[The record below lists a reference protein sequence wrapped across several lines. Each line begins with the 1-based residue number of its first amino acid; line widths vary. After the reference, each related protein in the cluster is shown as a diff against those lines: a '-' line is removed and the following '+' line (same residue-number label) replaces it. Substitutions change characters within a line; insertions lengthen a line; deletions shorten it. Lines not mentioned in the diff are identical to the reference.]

1 MPAEDSP
8 TVRKLPALS
17 RVDVVPRVKWGGVA
31 ASAAV
36 ALGVTRAGTA
46 GGAMPPDGPLGLWR
60 PDLQHPVGWAVLA
73 LLGLSALVLVFLQL
87 HRLASA
93 AAVDVR
99 TVAVIAFWWSVPML
113 VAPPV
118 LSLDVWSYLAQ
129 GTMVH
134 TGLNPYLYG
143 PSLLGPGSILDAVSP
158 VWRDTPAPYGP
169 LMLGTLELVAY
180 FSAAHLSVAALLL
193 RAVVVVAVVVM
204 GVLVVRMAP
213 VEERPPALALVA
225 ANPLVIIHLIG
236 GAHLDALLAVL
247 AAVTIWCVRRRWY
260 AVAALAAATAF
271 SIKLPGILLAGY
283 LLAHLVR
290 NRVPVHR
297 MLGSVATLGAVT
309 LGCALLVPDGFGW
322 IGAMDVPGLVRI
334 YWAPASIA
342 GGLIYLA
349 TGASVPFTDALA
361 LARSVVAAAGAIAVA
376 ALLWRA
382 GAEPSWRR
390 AGALVGAALLTL
402 AVSGPVMHAWYAVW
416 GGVLLAALAGPAFRS
431 WAIVLGAALCFSAVP
446 DHLGGTVW
454 SVLAVPLCLT
464 IVVVDAVRTAMPA
477 RVRSWVVESAAVERA

>member
-1 MPAEDSP
+1 MPG
-8 TVRKLPALS
+8 LS
-17 RVDVVPRVKWGGVA
+17 VVKWVGTA
-31 ASAAV
+31 ASAAL

-60 PDLQHPVGWAVLA
+60 PDPDHPVGWAVLA
-73 LLGLSALVLVFLQL
+73 LLGLTALVLAFLQL
-87 HRLASA
+87 YRQASTLS
-93 AAVDVR
+93 VR
-99 TVAVIAFWWSVPML
+99 DVAVVAVCWAAPML
-113 VAPPV
+113 LAPPI

-134 TGLNPYLYG
+134 TGVNPYVYG
-143 PSLLGPGSILDAVSP
+143 PSLLGPGSILDSVSP

-169 LMLGTLELVAY
+169 LMLGMLEVVAH

-193 RAVVVVAVVVM
+193 RAVVVVAVVAM
-204 GVLVVRMAP
+204 AVLVVRMSP
-213 VEERPPALALVA
+213 VDERPVALALVA
-225 ANPLVIIHLIG
+225 ANPLVVIHLIG

-247 AAVTIWCVRRRWY
+247 AAVTISCVRRRWY
-260 AVAALAAATAF
+260 AAAALAAAIAF
-271 SIKLPGILLAGY
+271 SIKLPGILLVGY

-290 NRVPVHR
+290 QRVPVPR
-297 MLGSVATLGAVT
+297 IVGAAATLGAVA

-322 IGAMDVPGLVRI
+322 IGAMDVPGMVRI
-334 YWAPASIA
+334 YWAPASIV
-342 GGLIYLA
+342 GGFIYLV
-349 TGASVPFTDALA
+349 TGASLPFTDALA
-361 LARSVVAAAGAIAVA
+361 LARSVVSAVGAIAIA

-416 GGVLLAALAGPAFRS
+416 GGVLLAALGGATFRK
-431 WAIVLGAALCFSAVP
+431 WALVLGAALCFSAVP

-464 IVVVDAVRTAMPA
+464 IVVGDAVRTVVPP
-477 RVRSWVVESAAVERA
+477 RVTRWVLDSTAA